1 MWTYS
6 GSWVVWVSSVGG
18 EVVVGAGVAREKGLW
33 RLRFLNRLIEDLVR
47 EGREG
52 CEDGALVTL
61 LVVSLLMF
69 LLRKKEDFLARLRD
83 REVVGAR
90 VVGWGSEDFLERRE
104 VRY

>member
-1 MWTYS
+1 M
-6 GSWVVWVSSVGG
+6 
-18 EVVVGAGVAREKGLW
+18 VGAGVAREKGLW
-33 RLRFLNRLIEDLVR
+33 RLRFLNRLIEDLV
-47 EGREG
+47 REG

-69 LLRKKEDFLARLRD
+69 LLRKKEDFLARLRE

>member
-1 MWTYS
+1 M
-6 GSWVVWVSSVGG
+6 GG

-33 RLRFLNRLIEDLVR
+33 RLRFLNRLIEDLV
-47 EGREG
+47 REG